1 MLTPP
6 MLGSGGIPNPP
17 TASIR
22 ICNPKLMPTFFAHC
36 KCLYS
41 TQRDSA
47 LGFADYMNEV
57 SLKKSR

>member
-41 TQRDSA
+41 TQRD
-47 LGFADYMNEV
+47 Y
-57 SLKKSR
+57 KSR